1 MHGSGARTVSG
12 GSRPVLGVAA
22 AFRGWLGV
30 ALALGLSGAC
40 GGAEGPAPRVF
51 EDPGVKVRSI
61 ARVWQEL
68 SVDEGVFD
76 RDPNGVERYRIETR
90 ISLELGEGSAREV
103 VTRDELF
110 RMRDGREFHC
120 KTQGVVPVRVRYRRE
135 REEIRLDLDNDA
147 TALRRSCRE
156 PGFPVLS
163 KEVPG
168 ASVTFALRSERL
180 LAIHPAQVRATLLPV
195 Q

>member
-1 MHGSGARTVSG
+1 
-12 GSRPVLGVAA
+12 
-22 AFRGWLGV
+22 
-30 ALALGLSGAC
+30 
-40 GGAEGPAPRVF
+40 VF

-61 ARVWQEL
+61 ATVWQEL

-76 RDPNGVERYRIETR
+76 RDPHGVEKYRIETLVR
-90 ISLELGEGSAREV
+90 LELAEGGAREV
-103 VTRDELF
+103 VSRDEVF

-120 KTQGVVPVRVRYRRE
+120 KAAGAVPVRVRYRRE

-156 PGFPVLS
+156 PGFPVLV

-168 ASVTFALRSERL
+168 ASVTFVLRAERL
-180 LAIHPAQVRATLLPV
+180 VAIEPAHLRATLLPS